1 VRAFISLLVVACI
14 APVLGSCGGDAG
26 SGDSEAHLTAVA
38 TTTQVADLVAN
49 VGGERV
55 DVEGILSP
63 GGDPHA
69 YEPRP
74 SDAAALADAAVVF
87 KSGGDVDGWL
97 DDLIDNAGADAE
109 VVSLIDHVHT
119 IQGEDE
125 GEESDPHWWQDP
137 RNAILAVAAVRDA
150 LIEADPEGHD
160 IYRRNAAAYT
170 RRLERLDS
178 AIAACIAKVPTGQ
191 RKLVTT
197 HDALGYFAARYD
209 VEVVGALI
217 PSLSTQAQPSVKD
230 IAALVDQIREEGVK
244 AIFPETAINDRLEQ
258 AVSREA
264 GAEVGKPLLADSLGR
279 EGSTGDTY
287 LEAMASNTEAMV
299 DGMTA
304 GEVAC
309 RPRT

>member
-1 VRAFISLLVVACI
+1 MRALIPLLVVACI

-26 SGDSEAHLTAVA
+26 SGGGEAHLTAVA

-97 DDLIDNAGADAE
+97 DELLDNAGADAE
-109 VVSLIDHVHT
+109 VVSLIDRVRT
-119 IQGEDE
+119 QDQ
-125 GEESDPHWWQDP
+125 DPHWWQDP

-150 LIEADPEGHD
+150 LIDADPEGRD
-160 IYRRNAAAYT
+160 VYRRNAAAYT

-178 AIAACIAKVPTGQ
+178 AIAACMAKVPTGPAQ
-191 RKLVTT
+191 
-197 HDALGYFAARYD
+197 ARD
-209 VEVVGALI
+209 H
-217 PSLSTQAQPSVKD
+217 P
-230 IAALVDQIREEGVK
+230 R
-244 AIFPETAINDRLEQ
+244 R
-258 AVSREA
+258 A
-264 GAEVGKPLLADSLGR
+264 GLLRRPL
-279 EGSTGDTY
+279 
-287 LEAMASNTEAMV
+287 
-299 DGMTA
+299 
-304 GEVAC
+304 
-309 RPRT
+309 